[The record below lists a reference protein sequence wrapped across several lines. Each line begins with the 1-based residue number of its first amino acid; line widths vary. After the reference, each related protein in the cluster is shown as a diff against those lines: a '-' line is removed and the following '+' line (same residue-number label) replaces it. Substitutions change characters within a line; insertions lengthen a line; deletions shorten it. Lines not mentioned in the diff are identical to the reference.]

1 MSGIRSYLVLERTPI
16 NIQAYKVPRGRIY
29 IIPSRCKQCQFCIE
43 FCPNGV
49 LESSEDINQKGYHY
63 PRVKP
68 GKEDSCVACSMC
80 EWICPDF
87 AIFVREVK
95 EEK

>member
-1 MSGIRSYLVLERTPI
+1 MSGLRSYLILERAPI
-16 NIQAYKVPRGRIY
+16 NIQAYKVPRGQIY
-29 IIPSRCKQCQFCIE
+29 VIPTRCKECLYCIE
-43 FCPNGV
+43 FCPNDV
-49 LESSEDINQKGYHY
+49 LESSEDINAKGYHY

-68 GKEDSCVACSMC
+68 GREDKCVACSMC

-95 EEK
+95 EG